1 MNKNIKTRN
10 FSANQTLQYFNS
22 THNLKTSDSYKLKLE
37 DIKLIYNFL
46 YSDNFSNILVQSKEA
61 FINNIE
67 FIIKDIIR
75 YHFDDNY
82 INTSFFQQ
90 TLNKYKKELQLKY
103 NQDYALLDE
112 QYKLNKN
119 TLKEKQRKYLN
130 HFLKH
135 CLNTCQYAY
144 HHCPNNKKGKFI
156 LVEENNHK
164 LKNKTADIKYVVCID
179 CKRCYPS
186 TCISMICT
194 PCNHEYL
201 SSILS
206 DNENIN
212 IVLATWEKYHCRG
225 SLQDQVMKCI
235 KCKNALYINL
245 LTNKLI
251 CLNNNCNFEAKPN
264 SILWKCTFCSKE
276 FRSNVK
282 VYNPLEFQNMKRAI
296 NNALLMKIKGNPK
309 ILPCC
314 KKDTTDLTFY
324 HKEECKGIL
333 YKGFLN
339 GREILVCIKCHAMNF
354 ADKFHWICP
363 LCGKK
368 FHLYHHGQSITPFKL
383 RKNNFN
389 KENANFNNNSGKKSS
404 KIFFLGKDST
414 SSFNHESEKDK
425 DLQKNNNSYNING
438 FNNSKDDNDSSGL
451 NTQNISSYKNI
462 RKINNINSI
471 NNICND
477 SNSDSNINSINK
489 KNKTKDKEKNGLI
502 KMIKIPQKE
511 KDNNSDFRYGFKNKD
526 IYLEIGNDG
535 ITPKHKKIKRKT
547 LYEILEDR
555 KKQSIG
561 SIKNISLKNTI
572 ESIVVERNFN
582 RAKNINEEKTDI
594 NINKNQND
602 LYKLSQTSLLP
613 TFSNNNSNN
622 ITNVNTNNNISNTNI
637 DINNKNKKYYG
648 PKVSEIIVD
657 VDNKE
662 TKDYKDKKV
671 KIVINNKNTN
681 GNYSNRNKNCLNFV
695 NSTDDLLRRKKLMK
709 CKSHNILNN
718 EKDNNENNNKNFSN
732 QTNYLYTTNSNY
744 NIKVSLNINHNICPY
759 PKKENTNT
767 KKDNQNN
774 YKKVYQNDNFNK
786 IKEIYLQEILKNTG
800 VNLEKEIILNNNDE
814 NIINVSNIQNNIKK
828 YNISGTGHS
837 SPKNNYISQ
846 IKLVNSTKN
855 ENSNKIGYPKD
866 KKDFYYKTSNNTNN
880 GYKNSFLNSNKGK
893 APKKLIKNFIFK
905 SELKKNEPKK
915 LIVNSKFNYLS
926 KNNISIPKIIN
937 TENKAKKRYNL
948 NYINIKANE
957 NNNQSSYN
965 SNNNNNEKNNKL
977 KNIEEITKEDEET
990 YNNKSKFS
998 KGSKLND
1005 TERIDSIINATNKN
1019 LVKDKFKYDLMRNV
1033 IVSPETITQLSK
1045 DSIIPI
1051 FNDKDFRYI
1060 RPIGEGAYGLIYL
1073 VENIHNRKQYALK
1086 KILCKDLYEIMK
1098 HKNQLELIYSMSHK
1112 NLMEIYNLQYKHLD
1126 KTTYAI
1132 YVLMERA
1139 QNDWSIDIRK
1149 RIINKKPYKEEEIIN
1164 ILKQVVSALAFL
1176 QKKNI
1181 AHRDIKPQNILLF
1194 HGNVFKVADLGE
1206 ARNVNNVNNKQ
1217 MTLRGSELYMSPS
1230 LYARHKFNRKDAFH
1244 NAFKSDV
1251 FSLGFSILY
1260 AMQLNLRIIEN
1271 IRELNNMK
1279 IIINSINKDM
1289 GSSLIKKNYSEK
1301 LMKLIF
1307 KMIEVDENK
1316 RYDFIELEKELNNNF

>member
-10 FSANQTLQYFNS
+10 FSVTQTLQYFNS
-22 THNLKTSDSYKLKLE
+22 TQNLKTSDSDKLKLE
-37 DIKLIYNFL
+37 DIKQIYNFL
-46 YSDNFSNILVQSKEA
+46 YSDNFSNILVQSKET

-67 FIIKDIIR
+67 YKIKDIIH
-75 YHFDDNY
+75 YHFDDIY

-90 TLNKYKKELQLKY
+90 ILNKYQKEIQLKY
-103 NQDYALLDE
+103 TQDYTLLDE

-119 TLKEKQRKYLN
+119 TLKDKQRKYLS

-135 CLNTCQYAY
+135 CVNTCQYAY

-156 LVEENNHK
+156 LVEEKNNK
-164 LKNKTADIKYVVCID
+164 LKNKNSDIKYVICID

-186 TCISMICT
+186 TCINMICT

-201 SSILS
+201 SSILK
-206 DNENIN
+206 DNESTN

-235 KCKNALYINL
+235 KCKNVLYINL

-264 SILWKCTFCSKE
+264 SILWKCTFCSQE
-276 FRSNVK
+276 FRSNIK

-296 NNALLMKIKGNPK
+296 NNALLMKIKGKPK

-314 KKDTTDLTFY
+314 KKDTTDLTFF

-333 YKGFLN
+333 YKGFLT
-339 GREILVCIKCHAMNF
+339 GREILVCRKCHAMNF
-354 ADKFHWICP
+354 AEKFHWICP
-363 LCGKK
+363 LCDKK
-368 FHLYHHGQSITPFKL
+368 FHLHHHAPSATPFKL

-389 KENANFNNNSGKKSS
+389 KENDNFNNNSGKKTS
-404 KIFFLGKDST
+404 KIFYLGKDST
-414 SSFNHESEKDK
+414 SSFNHESEKGK
-425 DLQKNNNSYNING
+425 DLQKNNNSDNINI

-451 NTQNISSYKNI
+451 NTQNIYSYKNI

-477 SNSDSNINSINK
+477 SNSNRNINSINK

-511 KDNNSDFRYGFKNKD
+511 KDGSRDFRLKNKD
-526 IYLEIGNDG
+526 IYLEIGKDG
-535 ITPKHKKIKRKT
+535 VIPKHKKIKRKT

-582 RAKNINEEKTDI
+582 MIKNLNEEKTDI
-594 NINKNQND
+594 NISKNQND
-602 LYKLSQTSLLP
+602 LYKLSQTSILP
-613 TFSNNNSNN
+613 SFSNNNSNN
-622 ITNVNTNNNISNTNI
+622 ITNVNTNNNISNTNK
-637 DINNKNKKYYG
+637 DINNKSRKYYG
-648 PKVSEIIVD
+648 PKVAELIVD
-657 VDNKE
+657 DNNKDTKDNK
-662 TKDYKDKKV
+662 DKN
-671 KIVINNKNTN
+671 VINNKPTN
-681 GNYSNRNKNCLNFV
+681 VNYSNRNKICLNYM
-695 NSTDDLLRRKKLMK
+695 NSSDNLLKQKKLMK
-709 CKSHNILNN
+709 CKSQNIFNN
-718 EKDNNENNNKNFSN
+718 EIDNDENNNSNNKNFSN

-759 PKKENTNT
+759 PKKENTSI
-767 KKDNQNN
+767 KKDNQNY
-774 YKKVYQNDNFNK
+774 YKKIYHNDNFTK

-814 NIINVSNIQNNIKK
+814 NIINVSNTQNNIKK
-828 YNISGTGHS
+828 YNIGGVGHL
-837 SPKNNYISQ
+837 SPKNNYTSQ
-846 IKLVNSTKN
+846 IKITNSTKN
-855 ENSNKIGYPKD
+855 DNIYKIEYPKA
-866 KKDFYYKTSNNTNN
+866 KKDCYYETSNNINN
-880 GYKNSFLNSNKGK
+880 SYKNSFLNSNKGK
-893 APKKLIKNFIFK
+893 APKKLIKDFIFK

-915 LIVNSKFNYLS
+915 LIVNSKLNYIS
-926 KNNISIPKIIN
+926 KNNISTPNIMN
-937 TENKAKKRYNL
+937 TENKTKKRYNL
-948 NYINIKANE
+948 NYINIKGNE
-957 NNNQSSYN
+957 NNNNHIRKN
-965 SNNNNNEKNNKL
+965 SNNNNNEANNKL
-977 KNIEEITKEDEET
+977 KNIEEITKEEEET

-998 KGSKLND
+998 KVTKLND
-1005 TERIDSIINATNKN
+1005 TERIDSIINTTNKN
-1019 LVKDKFKYDLMRNV
+1019 IVKDKFKYDLMKNV
-1033 IVSPETITQLSK
+1033 IVSPETISQLSK

-1073 VENIHNRKQYALK
+1073 VENVHNRKQYALK

-1126 KTTYAI
+1126 NTTYAI

-1139 QNDWSIDIRK
+1139 QNDWNIDIRK

-1206 ARNVNNVNNKQ
+1206 ARNVNNANNKQ

-1230 LYARHKFNRKDAFH
+1230 LYARHKFNRKDASH

-1289 GSSLIKKNYSEK
+1289 GSSLAKKKYSEK